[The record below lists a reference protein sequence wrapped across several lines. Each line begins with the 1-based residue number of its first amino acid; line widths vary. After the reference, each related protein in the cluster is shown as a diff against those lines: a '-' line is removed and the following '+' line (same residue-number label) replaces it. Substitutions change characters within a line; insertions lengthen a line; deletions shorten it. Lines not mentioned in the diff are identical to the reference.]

1 MEGGPANYD
10 ANKSRR
16 RYFGTKRIV
25 AIGTLS
31 VFIAMGWYL
40 YDQGIIRPAAIE
52 ELVLDNP
59 VKSILIFIVI
69 YVMSAMATLPTLP
82 LNLAAGLFWGG
93 IAGGVIAT
101 LGSGLGAV
109 LSFSVVRI
117 FFNQPLAARFDNR
130 LVKWL
135 QRELD
140 QKGWQFIAF
149 IRVNPVFPTAPL
161 NYILALTS
169 VRWSTYTWASLVFLL
184 PPSVCFALIGEQ
196 AGSYL
201 VEGRTAD
208 TVRTVLLV
216 SAAITALVAIRE
228 CARYLNAR
236 SSQ

>member
-1 MEGGPANYD
+1 MEGGPPNYD
-10 ANKSRR
+10 TNKPRR
-16 RYFGTKRIV
+16 KYFGTKRIV
-25 AIGTLS
+25 AIGALS
-31 VFIAMGWYL
+31 VFIAVGWTL
-40 YDQGIIRPAAIE
+40 YDQGLIQPAAME
-52 ELVLDNP
+52 QLALENP

-69 YVMSAMATLPTLP
+69 YAISAMAALPTLP

-93 IAGGVIAT
+93 FAGGIIAT
-101 LGSGLGAV
+101 LGSGIGAIF
-109 LSFSVVRI
+109 SFSVVRI
-117 FFNQPLAARFDNR
+117 FFNQPLAARSDNR

-140 QKGWQFIAF
+140 RKGWQFIAF

-169 VRWSTYTWASLVFLL
+169 VRWTTYAWASMVFLI

-208 TVRTVLLV
+208 TVVTVLII

-228 CARYLNAR
+228 CARYLNTR